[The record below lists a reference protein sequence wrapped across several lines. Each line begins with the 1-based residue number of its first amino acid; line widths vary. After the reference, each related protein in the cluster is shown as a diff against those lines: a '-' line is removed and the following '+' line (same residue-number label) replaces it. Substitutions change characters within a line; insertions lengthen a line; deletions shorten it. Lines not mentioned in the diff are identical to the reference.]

1 MTVEGTARGTAE
13 ARAAVLVEAL
23 PYIQRFRGRVV
34 VVKFGG
40 NAMVDDSL
48 ARTFAEDIVLMRSV
62 GLRPVVVHGGG
73 PQISE
78 LMARLGKE
86 TEFRD
91 GQRVTDA
98 ETVDIARM
106 VLVGK
111 VNREIVSAINVHG
124 PLAVGV
130 SGEDAG
136 LILASARHPDLGF
149 VGDVRDVSPAILER
163 LLAEDLIPVVSTIG
177 ADATGQAYNINADA
191 VAGALAEALAAEKLV
206 YLTDV
211 EGLLADV
218 TDPRSL
224 ISRID
229 ADRLQGL
236 IDDGTLTG
244 GMIPKIA
251 ACIQAVRSGVAS
263 AHLLDGRLPHV
274 VLLEL
279 FSDAGIGTMITAEA
293 QQ

>member
-1 MTVEGTARGTAE
+1 MTAHDATAKAGILA
-13 ARAAVLVEAL
+13 EAL
-23 PYIQRFRGRVV
+23 PYIRRFYGKVV
-34 VVKFGG
+34 VVKYGG
-40 NAMVDDSL
+40 HAIGDAATV
-48 ARTFAEDIVLMRSV
+48 AGFAEDIVLMRSV

-86 TEFRD
+86 PEFRD

-177 ADATGQAYNINADA
+177 ADASGQAYNINADA
-191 VAGALAEALAAEKLV
+191 VASALAEALGAEKLV

-218 TDPRSL
+218 ADPSSL

-229 ADRLQGL
+229 AGRLQGL

-251 ACIQAVRSGVAS
+251 ACIQAVRHGVAS

-293 QQ
+293 QP

>member
-1 MTVEGTARGTAE
+1 MIDP
-13 ARAAVLVEAL
+13 AL
-23 PYIQRFRGRVV
+23 
-34 VVKFGG
+34 
-40 NAMVDDSL
+40 AS
-48 ARTFAEDIVLMRSV
+48 TFAEDIVLMHSV

-73 PQISE
+73 PQISD
-78 LMARLGKE
+78 LMERLGKVP
-86 TEFRD
+86 EFRD

-136 LILASARHPDLGF
+136 LILAGARHPDLGF
-149 VGDVRDVSPAILER
+149 VGDVHDVNPTLLQR
-163 LLAEDLIPVVSTIG
+163 LLAEELIPVVSTIG
-177 ADATGQAYNINADA
+177 ADATGQAYNINADT
-191 VAGALAEALAAEKLV
+191 VAGAIAEALTAEKV
-206 YLTDV
+206 IYLTDI
-211 EGLLADV
+211 EGLLADLG
-218 TDPRSL
+218 DPSSL

-229 ADRLQGL
+229 ATALQAL
-236 IDDGTLTG
+236 VDDGTLSG

-251 ACIQAVRSGVAS
+251 ACLHAVTNGVGS

-279 FSDAGIGTMITAEA
+279 FSDAGVGTMITEEGTP
-293 QQ
+293 

>member
-1 MTVEGTARGTAE
+1 MTDRQAAL
-13 ARAAVLVEAL
+13 ARAEVLVEAL
-23 PYIQRFRGRVV
+23 PYIQRFRDRTV
-34 VVKFGG
+34 VVKYGG
-40 NAMVDDSL
+40 NAMVDPAL
-48 ARTFAEDIVLMRSV
+48 AATFAEDVVLMRSV

-78 LMARLGKE
+78 LMERLGKVP
-86 TEFRD
+86 EFRD

-124 PLAVGV
+124 PIAVGV

-136 LILASARHPDLGF
+136 LILAEPRHPDLGF
-149 VGDVRDVSPAILER
+149 VGDVHTVSPAILER

-177 ADATGQAYNINADA
+177 ADAAGQAYNINADA
-191 VAGALAEALAAEKLV
+191 VAGAVAEALGAEKV
-206 YLTDV
+206 VFLTDV
-211 EGLLADV
+211 EGLLAEVADAG
-218 TDPRSL
+218 SL
-224 ISRID
+224 ISHID
-229 ADRLQGL
+229 SPTLQAMV
-236 IDDGTLTG
+236 DDGTLTG

-251 ACIQAVRSGVAS
+251 ACLHAVAHGVGS

-274 VLLEL
+274 LLLEL
-279 FSDAGIGTMITAEA
+279 FSDAGIGTMITEGEEPA
-293 QQ
+293 